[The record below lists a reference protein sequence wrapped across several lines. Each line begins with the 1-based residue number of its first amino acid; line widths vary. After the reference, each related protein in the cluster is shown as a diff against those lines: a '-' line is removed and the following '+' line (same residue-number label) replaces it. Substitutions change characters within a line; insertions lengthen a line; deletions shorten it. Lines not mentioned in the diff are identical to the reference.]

1 MTINLLQNVADA
13 NKVVIECTPNHIFTE
28 QEIVWMNYV
37 HLVGIAMMRGY
48 DGAEEDRPSYSWYV
62 IAAIEWLTL
71 DQLVEV
77 DQPYEIWVKAH
88 ILNEDLTPNI
98 KTMLKRELS

>member
-13 NKVVIECTPNHIFTE
+13 NKVVIQCIPNHIFSE

-37 HLVGIAMMRGY
+37 HLVSLTMLRGY
-48 DGAEEDRPSYSWYV
+48 EGADEDRPSYARYV

-71 DQLVEV
+71 DQWIEV
-77 DQPYEIWVKAH
+77 DQPYELWVRAH

-98 KTMLKRELS
+98 KTMLKRELN